1 MNVAFLEGGKRPLAH
16 PGRLLTDLL
25 HSPAT
30 VPLHAVG
37 GGYAPDRGGEYDSG
51 RLLPFLT
58 AGFERQ
64 AHHRAETALQ
74 AEVDHLPQEF
84 AWRRY
89 KLRLFM
95 PSGTSS

>member
-1 MNVAFLEGGKRPLAH
+1 MLSAGGMHLIAEASMTQGDFFRI
-16 PGRLLTDLL
+16 
-25 HSPAT
+25 
-30 VPLHAVG
+30 
-37 GGYAPDRGGEYDSG
+37 
-51 RLLPFLT
+51 LT